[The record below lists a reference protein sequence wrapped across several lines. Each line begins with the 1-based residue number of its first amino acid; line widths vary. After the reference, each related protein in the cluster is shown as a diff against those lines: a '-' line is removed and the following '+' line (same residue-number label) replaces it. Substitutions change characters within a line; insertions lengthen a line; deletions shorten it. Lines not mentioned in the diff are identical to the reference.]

1 MERLPLDDPK
11 RLLDRLFEFLE
22 AEDTQRAFEML
33 QERKD
38 AELLRLMVG
47 EDADTT
53 QLLLAPEHS
62 QYPQEC
68 LRIKQLS
75 TLRSLG
81 RLMARG
87 RRAA

>member
-1 MERLPLDDPK
+1 MNTLENSDAK
-11 RLLDRLFEFLE
+11 ELLDLLFSFLE
-22 AEDTQRAFEML
+22 STQAQAALRLL

-38 AELLRLMVG
+38 AELLKLMVG

-62 QYPQEC
+62 KYPQEC

-75 TLRSLG
+75 TLRTLG
-81 RLMARG
+81 RLVERSK
-87 RRAA
+87 RAA